1 MQLPD
6 DYPDLLTDEVAP
18 FGLEFDAVTPDEDG
32 DVSLTFDA
40 EPESFVRAY
49 PGLGIEESYGDAWP
63 PAALELCLRFD
74 PHGDPFQIT
83 FEVFDLLAWAASAD
97 PELHS
102 RLNTMADPSDHAAA
116 VGETL
121 GRMLEDERPRI
132 DDYLDYSG

>member
-18 FGLEFDAVTPDEDG
+18 FGFEFDAVTADEDG
-32 DVSLTFDA
+32 DAAVSFVA

-63 PAALELCLRFD
+63 PAALELRLLFD
-74 PHGDPFQIT
+74 PHGDPVQIT

-97 PELHS
+97 PELHV
-102 RLNTMADPSDHAAA
+102 RLNSMESPADHAEA
-116 VGETL
+116 VGEAL
-121 GRMLEDERPRI
+121 GQLLEERPPT
-132 DDYLDYSG
+132 DDYLD